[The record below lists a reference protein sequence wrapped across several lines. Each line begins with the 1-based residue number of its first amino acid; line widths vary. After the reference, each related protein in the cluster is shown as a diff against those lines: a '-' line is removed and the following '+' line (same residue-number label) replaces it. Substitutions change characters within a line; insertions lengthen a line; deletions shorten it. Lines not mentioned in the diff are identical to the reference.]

1 MVMKRKRPKLAVL
14 DPEDFSEIALEKSA
28 QRRQDRL
35 DIASGKRTPEEVQRE
50 NSWLIRDPRQFVTT
64 NLREASER
72 L

>member
-1 MVMKRKRPKLAVL
+1 MVMKRKRRKFVVL

-28 QRRQDRL
+28 QRRQDQL
-35 DIASGKRTPEEVQRE
+35 DIASGKRTPEEVQRD
-50 NSWLIRDPRQFVTT
+50 NSWLVRDPDQFMTT